1 MKKYLTLLSAMF
13 ILSGCTKT
21 IYLDENGNEIEP
33 PKEESVDY
41 VESMGE
47 KFEIIEEFDILKEV
61 RDVDTGV
68 HYYLYYTGYKCGIS
82 PVYESDG
89 SVRVTRIF

>member
-1 MKKYLTLLSAMF
+1 MF

-47 KFEIIEEFDILKEV
+47 KFEIIEEFDILNM
-61 RDVDTGV
+61 
-68 HYYLYYTGYKCGIS
+68 
-82 PVYESDG
+82 
-89 SVRVTRIF
+89 IFTTNQN